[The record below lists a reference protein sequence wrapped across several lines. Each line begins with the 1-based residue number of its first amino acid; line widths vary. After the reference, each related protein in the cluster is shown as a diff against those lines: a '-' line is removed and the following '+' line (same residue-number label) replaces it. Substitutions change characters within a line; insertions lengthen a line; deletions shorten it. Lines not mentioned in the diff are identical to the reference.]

1 MIDNIRRSLTSG
13 RLAQI
18 CCIVKAVQR
27 KFLQSRR
34 RCRKLATKSMSRIG
48 TKFANLNRNGR
59 KGFIPYITAGDPSL
73 EATEQIILE
82 LEPAGAD
89 IIELGV
95 PFSDPMADGPVI
107 QRASERTLANHVSV
121 RDCLEVVRRV
131 RKTSEMPI
139 VLFSYLNPLLSI
151 GLDRLGEELKD
162 AGVDGVLATD
172 LVPEEADEFRSA
184 LKSADID
191 LIFLVAPTSTDER
204 LKLIAEASTGFV
216 YAVSRTG
223 VTGVRQS
230 LSEAASNL
238 VKRVKRFTD
247 LPVAVGFGIST
258 PEQVNEVWEHAD
270 AAVVGSRIVAEIE
283 QNASDPALVNKVGAL
298 TRWLVSGRSLSS

>member
-1 MIDNIRRSLTSG
+1 M
-13 RLAQI
+13 RLKSKFKQSERAD
-18 CCIVKAVQR
+18 QR
-27 KFLQSRR
+27 
-34 RCRKLATKSMSRIG
+34 I
-48 TKFANLNRNGR
+48 
-59 KGFIPYITAGDPSL
+59 FIPYITAGDPSL

-82 LEPAGAD
+82 LERSGAD

-107 QRASERTLANHVSV
+107 QRASERALANHVSV

-131 RKTSEMPI
+131 RTQSEVPI
-139 VLFSYLNPLLSI
+139 VLFTYLNPLLSI
-151 GLDRLGEELKD
+151 GLDQLGDALKS

-172 LVPEEADEFRSA
+172 LVPEEADESRAA
-184 LKSADID
+184 LQSADID

-204 LKLIAEASTGFV
+204 IKLIAEASSGFV

-230 LSEAASNL
+230 LSDAASTL
-238 VKRVKRFTD
+238 VQRVKRFTN
-247 LPVAVGFGIST
+247 LPVAVGFGISA
-258 PEQVNEVWEHAD
+258 PEHVNEVWQHAD

-283 QNASDPALVNKVGAL
+283 TNAGDPALVEKVGAL
-298 TRWLVSGRSLSS
+298 TRWLVSGRAPLS

>member
-1 MIDNIRRSLTSG
+1 MIRIQ
-13 RLAQI
+13 A
-18 CCIVKAVQR
+18 
-27 KFLQSRR
+27 
-34 RCRKLATKSMSRIG
+34 KLMTLKREA
-48 TKFANLNRNGR
+48 R

-82 LEPAGAD
+82 LERSGAD

-107 QRASERTLANHVSV
+107 QRASERALAHSVSV
-121 RDCLEVVRRV
+121 RDCLELVRRV
-131 RKTSEMPI
+131 RKQSEVPI

-151 GLDRLGEELKD
+151 GIERLGDELKS

-172 LVPEEADEFRSA
+172 LVPEEADEFRA
-184 LKSADID
+184 AMRAAGID

-216 YAVSRTG
+216 YAVSRAG
-223 VTGVRQS
+223 VTGVQHS
-230 LSEAASNL
+230 LSQAAATL
-238 VKRVKRFTD
+238 VERVRRFTD

-258 PEQVNEVWEHAD
+258 PEQVNGVWQHAD

-283 QNASDPALVNKVGAL
+283 QNSNDPALVEKVGAL
-298 TRWLVSGRSLSS
+298 ARWLVSSRSAG